1 MPQDVAQRIINQYSN
16 LKVDRSGFENEWKS
30 ISDYALGRRS
40 FMRDR
45 EVQGRKKNIH
55 IFDAT
60 FQQAADALTAEIQSQ
75 LISSASQWFDLTP
88 EDPRAL
94 EDEAAQLWYK
104 DVTKTMFSAFNHPE
118 GGFAPQSHEML
129 FDIVSFGTGGFFTG
143 DVPGKGIFFSARPLS
158 EIFVT
163 LGAEGRTNGV
173 FRRYFLKTQQAKEKF
188 GDKAGPAID
197 RAFKNNDLLQ
207 EWEFV
212 QAIMPRENSG
222 GFGAKG
228 MPIAAID
235 VNVDAGRIVNESGF
249 HEMPYAVPMWSR
261 DNGET
266 YGRGPGLSALPTAK
280 VLNRMQRTKLIAAEK
295 ASDPPLLVHD
305 DGMISPVRTQPA
317 GQNIIRSL
325 PGGAPALQY
334 LESRARVDIT
344 DNAIAAHQEMIRGF
358 FYHELIQGS
367 VDDPRMSAT
376 QVLEL
381 SGKTARRI
389 GPMLFRLQVQ
399 WLEPTITR
407 VFGLMSRAGMFPEA
421 PPSVAGQNIKIDY
434 VSPASRA
441 QQNSEVQSV
450 MGVFGAGIEWSQV
463 DPDVLDNLDFD
474 KGLRA
479 LGNAFPGVLDVIRT
493 SADVR
498 KIRDAKNQAAA
509 AAAQQEQVTADAEN
523 LSKAAPAL
531 QAIQGGA
538 A

>member
-1 MPQDVAQRIINQYSN
+1 MPQELAQRIIRQYQN
-16 LKVDRSGFENEWKS
+16 LRVDRTGFDNEWRN

-40 FMRDR
+40 FMRDNQI
-45 EVQGRKKNIH
+45 QGRRKNIH

-75 LISSASQWFDLTP
+75 LISSASQWFDITS
-88 EDPRAL
+88 EDPASL
-94 EDEAAQLWYK
+94 NDEAAQLWYK
-104 DVTKTMFSAFNHPE
+104 EVTKIMFSAFNHPE

-129 FDIVSFGTGGFFTG
+129 FDVVSFGTGGYFVG
-143 DVPGKGIFFSARPLS
+143 DIPGQGIFFSARPLN

-163 LGAEGRTNGV
+163 LSAEGRVNGV
-173 FRRYFLKTQQAKEKF
+173 YRRYFLKTPQAKEQF
-188 GDKAGPAID
+188 GDNAGMAID
-197 RAFKNNDLLQ
+197 RAFKNGDLLQ

-212 QAIMPRENSG
+212 QAIVPRANSG

-235 VNVDAGRIVNESGF
+235 VNVAEGRIVNESGF
-249 HEMPYAVPMWSR
+249 HEMPYMVPMWSR

-344 DNAIAAHQEMIRGF
+344 DNAIAAHQEQIRGF
-358 FYHELIQGS
+358 FFHELIQGNI
-367 VDDPRMSAT
+367 DDPRMSAT

-399 WLEPTITR
+399 WLEPVITR
-407 VFGLMSRAGMFPEA
+407 VFGLMSRAGMFPE
-421 PPSVAGQNIKIDY
+421 PPELIRGHNIRIDY

-441 QQNSEVQSV
+441 QQNSEVQSL

-463 DPDVLDNLDFD
+463 NPDVLDNLDFD

-479 LGNAFPGVLDVIRT
+479 LSDAFPGVMDVIRT
-493 SADVR
+493 NQDVR
-498 KIRDAKNQAAA
+498 RIRDAKNQAAQE
-509 AAAQQEQVTADAEN
+509 AAQQEQASREMES
-523 LSKAAPAL
+523 LGKAAPAL
-531 QAIQGGA
+531 QALQGE
-538 A
+538 